1 MKKSIL
7 YILLIFTILFISC
20 NCESSKKLKDYV
32 IYDGVLYCYL
42 GEDTTVEIPSYY
54 YQDGKKTKITK
65 ISEGAFSNTC
75 VKNVILGR
83 HIEIIDDYAFY
94 DSDITSIKLN
104 KNVKSI
110 GEKAFYNIGIKFLNG
125 DNNDLSKCINLEN
138 IGTYAFGNGIE
149 GLILPEGIDCIS
161 LLSDSRTIVP
171 SYCNVYK
178 NGFYIGTKDNPYEY
192 LVGFSSYE
200 DFYLHKDAKK
210 IYDECPNEII
220 IEENANYKK
229 VNGSIYE
236 VSNNKLVYAE
246 FEDNTELVL
255 DETVKIIGTLS
266 YNGFDVNE
274 RYKSITIPDNVET
287 LEKGIINM
295 AGFGMKAFVDKVFI
309 GKNVKEIHPETF
321 NNIFVNEYIVSDD
334 NPYYK
339 SNDGVI
345 YSKDGKVLIKAPDL
359 REVEELTIIDGC
371 EKINDYALIYNRYE
385 TINFPDTLVE
395 VGDYAVA
402 YSHNLKKI
410 NQKTPLKKLGEGSFL
425 GGLFEKVELDDS
437 IKILPKGVFYLCSKL
452 HDINLPNELVFISA
466 NALNSIDCK
475 SIYLPDSVVYI
486 MRRGIVVVDST
497 VTIGAN
503 VRFIHNEQFGYNSKI
518 IISNENKN
526 YYVDNNMVYQKK
538 DE

>member
-20 NCESSKKLKDYV
+20 NCESSKKLKDFV

-65 ISEGAFSNTC
+65 ISEKAFSDTC

-83 HIEIIDDYAFY
+83 YIEIIDDYAFY

-138 IGTYAFGNGIE
+138 IGNYAFGNGIE

-161 LLSDSRTIVP
+161 LLSDSRTNVP

-192 LVGFSSYE
+192 LVGYMNKN
-200 DFYLHKDAKK
+200 DFYLHEETKK
-210 IYDECPNEII
+210 IYNECPNKII

-255 DETVKIIGTLS
+255 DETVTKEYQLEYGSNTLCMHA
-266 YNGFDVNE
+266 DAV
-274 RYKSITIPDNVET
+274 K
-287 LEKGIINM
+287 KG
-295 AGFGMKAFVDKVFI
+295 D
-309 GKNVKEIHPETF
+309 
-321 NNIFVNEYIVSDD
+321 
-334 NPYYK
+334 
-339 SNDGVI
+339 
-345 YSKDGKVLIKAPDL
+345 KVLIIDDL
-359 REVEELTIIDGC
+359 LAT
-371 EKINDYALIYNRYE
+371 
-385 TINFPDTLVE
+385 
-395 VGDYAVA
+395 
-402 YSHNLKKI
+402 
-410 NQKTPLKKLGEGSFL
+410 
-425 GGLFEKVELDDS
+425 GG
-437 IKILPKGVFYLCSKL
+437 
-452 HDINLPNELVFISA
+452 
-466 NALNSIDCK
+466 
-475 SIYLPDSVVYI
+475 
-486 MRRGIVVVDST
+486 
-497 VTIGAN
+497 TIGAT
-503 VRFIHNEQFGYNSKI
+503 
-518 IISNENKN
+518 
-526 YYVDNNMVYQKK
+526 VDLIKSQGAEVVGCAFVVELTELKGREKFEGIEVLSLTEYPY
-538 DE
+538 